1 MAKWSEEFL
10 TEFVELCWKVKSEA
24 YSDRVRKDAN
34 LDAVV
39 KKINSILII
48 WIYFFFSWLRHY
60 ATSLKVAGSI
70 PDEIIKFFQFT

>member
-1 MAKWSEEFL
+1 MLIRNSVNICLIRVVTLFKSVKFETMAKWSEEFL

-39 KKINSILII
+39 KKKLIV
-48 WIYFFFSWLRHY
+48 
-60 ATSLKVAGSI
+60 SL
-70 PDEIIKFFQFT
+70 